1 MMKINLS
8 RPLIPFVVPVFWN
21 NGMLPLATTMTWIY
35 IPLILRWTI
44 NCFDCT
50 GHIGLH
56 GQSGYVS
63 LMESEAFEFKSYYYY
78 DFRLYFTL
86 LSIVSFLGHN
96 QMKRWISTQWLC
108 ETVAT
113 TDFFFYNT
121 LFSITFIVQ
130 SLKSHLNF
138 QWTNNISKSSI
149 EKQKEMRVFSNCSK
163 CNMHVFISKSYAH
176 FRMCICNKSYIH
188 SYMHLHLYFYLC
200 PHYMP
205 IHSSL
210 WSQWRYCVSHLYQFF

>member
-50 GHIGLH
+50 GHIGLY

-113 TDFFFYNT
+113 TDFFFLQHIIYYY
-121 LFSITFIVQ
+121 FHCA
-130 SLKSHLNF
+130 KS
-138 QWTNNISKSSI
+138 
-149 EKQKEMRVFSNCSK
+149 
-163 CNMHVFISKSYAH
+163 
-176 FRMCICNKSYIH
+176 
-188 SYMHLHLYFYLC
+188 
-200 PHYMP
+200 
-205 IHSSL
+205 
-210 WSQWRYCVSHLYQFF
+210 